1 MGGRTSTVKGNN
13 GGSAPKDNYAQFIEQ
28 LDAAS
33 RNLVD
38 RRRPLT
44 RTLEILDVLL
54 RQNSLGLKLWEER
67 RTKVGRL
74 VDEEDK
80 SAGKRLALSELHE
93 VSIRMESMFLNRTQR
108 VREQQAAF
116 QGRLD
121 EISKS
126 LLELDRSRLKLTS
139 SRTLSRE
146 RESLNK
152 AVADLAGVPHGAT
165 TGSANL
171 GLRTDLNEARRA
183 IVLAEA
189 LLEVK
194 GR

>member
-1 MGGRTSTVKGNN
+1 MKGYS
-13 GGSAPKDNYAQFIEQ
+13 GGSVPKDNYAQFIEQ

-33 RNLVD
+33 RNLTD
-38 RRRPLT
+38 RREPLT

-54 RQNSLGLKLWEER
+54 RQNTLGLKLWEER
-67 RTKVGRL
+67 RIKVGRL
-74 VDEEDK
+74 VDKEDK
-80 SAGKRLALSELHE
+80 SADKRLALSELHE
-93 VSIRMESMFLNRTQR
+93 VSLRMESMFLNRTQR
-108 VREQQAAF
+108 VREKQASL

-152 AVADLAGVPHGAT
+152 ALADLAGVPHGAT
-165 TGSANL
+165 TGSADP

>member
-1 MGGRTSTVKGNN
+1 MKGNN
-13 GGSAPKDNYAQFIEQ
+13 GGSAPKDNYAEFIEQ

-33 RNLVD
+33 RNLAD
-38 RRRPLT
+38 RRGPLT

-54 RQNSLGLKLWEER
+54 RQNALGLKLWEER
-67 RTKVGRL
+67 RTKVGKL
-74 VDEEDK
+74 VDEEVK
-80 SAGKRLALSELHE
+80 SAEKRLALSELHE
-93 VSIRMESMFLNRTQR
+93 VSLRMESMFLNRTER
-108 VREQQAAF
+108 VREQQASF

-139 SRTLSRE
+139 SRTLARE

-152 AVADLAGVPHGAT
+152 AVADVAGVPHGAT
-165 TGSANL
+165 TGSADP

-183 IVLAEA
+183 ILLAEA